1 MNVWKIINDNGASDF
16 LILQTFLHYAK
27 TLNDF
32 VYVPENL
39 DVEKKPWQHERDLQV
54 LPHFKNPLFFLIW
67 SWSNC

>member
-1 MNVWKIINDNGASDF
+1 MGASDF
-16 LILQTFLHYAK
+16 LILQTFLHYTK

-54 LPHFKNPLFFLIW
+54 LPHFKNPLFFLI
-67 SWSNC
+67 